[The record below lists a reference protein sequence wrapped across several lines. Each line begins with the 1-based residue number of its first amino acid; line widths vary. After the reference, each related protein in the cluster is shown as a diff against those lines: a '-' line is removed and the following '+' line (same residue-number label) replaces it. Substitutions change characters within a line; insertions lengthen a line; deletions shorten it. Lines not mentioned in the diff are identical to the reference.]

1 MLVLGAAG
9 AVGTAVLRVAAA
21 HAGAGA
27 LRALGARW
35 LAVDLAGPPTTGLDA
50 TRWLPAASVTL
61 DGLSALLHQHRPTHV
76 INLASLDTI
85 EAARRCDDAGAS
97 YIDTGIEGSESRT
110 GPRAEVWLDARAS
123 TRWRGAHLVGAGMNP
138 GVVNALLAV
147 LLAEEREAHG
157 ADAHAG
163 VALFTEHDETTP
175 STPLKAG
182 RLGTTWNARD
192 LVAELT
198 EFPSFTVAD
207 GVRQDLPHRALDRS
221 YEAHVADTPV
231 EGWLVPHDELITLGR
246 RYPGL
251 RLGYLYRPCAST
263 RAVMTPA
270 AADTPGL
277 GTSLAVGAAR
287 LCPPHDP
294 MPGGRS
300 QLGLLRERAGAP
312 RTWRGWSHEAAEV
325 RPLGTSPVPFQV
337 AAGVLAAVQLLGPE
351 SPAGMWTVEELD
363 ARGFLRVA
371 EGYLGPHRRVEVH
384 PLPLP
389 SPLAAL

>member
-1 MLVLGAAG
+1 
-9 AVGTAVLRVAAA
+9 
-21 HAGAGA
+21 
-27 LRALGARW
+27 
-35 LAVDLAGPPTTGLDA
+35 
-50 TRWLPAASVTL
+50 
-61 DGLSALLHQHRPTHV
+61 
-76 INLASLDTI
+76 
-85 EAARRCDDAGAS
+85 
-97 YIDTGIEGSESRT
+97 
-110 GPRAEVWLDARAS
+110 
-123 TRWRGAHLVGAGMNP
+123 MNP

-221 YEAHVADTPV
+221 YEAHVADAPV

-300 QLGLLRERAGAP
+300 QLGLLRERADLA
-312 RTWRGWSHEAAEV
+312 GWSHEAPGAAA
-325 RPLGTSPVPFQV
+325 GTSPVPFRSRP
-337 AAGVLAAVQLLGPE
+337 ACSRRCSCSAE
-351 SPAGMWTVEELD
+351 SPAGMWTVEAH
-363 ARGFLRVA
+363 ARGCASRRGTSALIGAWRCTPCRCPRPSRPS
-371 EGYLGPHRRVEVH
+371 ESRHR
-384 PLPLP
+384 
-389 SPLAAL
+389 